1 SMVSPVNTRVVIH
14 FSSSFSVAHDWMSLD
29 SGTFSG
35 SQKLLVSRFQTS
47 TSFSSS
53 IRFQLMACTRLTSG
67 SFSETVI
74 SSPSDTGGR
83 GWAWAGASQHAADAT
98 LHLSAFQ
105 RQLPQPAVGQALEG
119 ICPRF
124 DWCLVSCQ

>member
-1 SMVSPVNTRVVIH
+1 MRLTAPTVPWMVSSIVSPVKTRVVIH
-14 FSSSFSVAHDWMSLD
+14 FSSSVRVAQDWMSLD

-35 SQKLLVSRFQTS
+35 SQKLFVRRFHTS

-74 SSPSDTGGR
+74 GLPSNADAVGA
-83 GWAWAGASQHAADAT
+83 GWARAAG
-98 LHLSAFQ
+98 
-105 RQLPQPAVGQALEG
+105 G
-119 ICPRF
+119 
-124 DWCLVSCQ
+124 

>member
-1 SMVSPVNTRVVIH
+1 MNAMLVYTASSCGVNASGMRLTAPTVPWMVSSMVSPVNTRVVIH

-67 SFSETVI
+67 SFSETVM
-74 SSPSDTGGR
+74 S
-83 GWAWAGASQHAADAT
+83 
-98 LHLSAFQ
+98 
-105 RQLPQPAVGQALEG
+105 
-119 ICPRF
+119 
-124 DWCLVSCQ
+124 